1 MGWFQSSVACGFIRH
16 AGDPLDTGRLTQS
29 GSGLRVSRLQPVLLA
44 VLAAATLVVSGC
56 HHRNQAQLPPPQ
68 ALPPPPEQPV
78 YTPPPATSSSAE
90 VPPPA
95 RIPITP
101 VPPGGVTAEDLDY
114 IATHHPI
121 LTQVGFATWYTAPY
135 KGRKAANGQVF
146 NDNSMT
152 AAHRTLPLG
161 ALILVTNLTT
171 GQSAAMRINDRGPF
185 AEDRVLDMSMA
196 SAKAT
201 GVYRAGLARVR
212 IDVYETPKS
221 INTGGRW
228 CVQIGAFHSE
238 RDAIRLKNQ
247 LLRTYED
254 SNVIEFPGENSYWV
268 RIRPEGDDR
277 QMAEYIASHLRL
289 SEGEA
294 YLTRLD

>member
-1 MGWFQSSVACGFIRH
+1 MDRFPGELSHTCVAGT
-16 AGDPLDTGRLTQS
+16 ADSS
-29 GSGLRVSRLQPVLLA
+29 GSAFRVRRLA
-44 VLAAATLVVSGC
+44 TMAGLAAALLVVNGC
-56 HHRNQAQLPPPQ
+56 HHHNQAQLPPQ
-68 ALPPPPEQPV
+68 ALPPPPVNSTAEI
-78 YTPPPATSSSAE
+78 PPTS
-90 VPPPA
+90 

-114 IATHHPI
+114 IASHRPI
-121 LTQVGFATWYTAPY
+121 LTQVGYATWYTAPY
-135 KGRKAANGQVF
+135 RGRKAANGQIF
-146 NDNSMT
+146 DDNALT

-161 ALILVTNLTT
+161 ALIMVTNLTT

-185 AEDRVLDMSMA
+185 VEGRVLDMTVA

-201 GVYRAGLARVR
+201 GIYRAGLAQVR

-238 RDAIRLKNQ
+238 REAIRLKNE
-247 LLRTYED
+247 LLRTYAD

-277 QMAEYIASHLRL
+277 QMAEYIARHLQL

>member
-1 MGWFQSSVACGFIRH
+1 M
-16 AGDPLDTGRLTQS
+16 
-29 GSGLRVSRLQPVLLA
+29 SRLQPVLLA